1 MELQVLN
8 SQGQSVGNVE
18 VADAIFDRDFN
29 ETLVH
34 QVVVAHLAAARRGS
48 RGQRTRSEVSG
59 GGIKPW
65 RQKGTGRARAGS
77 IRSPLWRGGGVTFA
91 ARPQSHAQK
100 VNRKMFRN
108 AVRAILSEL
117 RRQERLV
124 VIDEP
129 QMAAPK
135 TREGVALLRRLGVS
149 ADDRVLLVIDQPQAN
164 LELALR
170 NLPGAAVT
178 TANALAP
185 SVLVACDKVLISKAG
200 LTRIGEWLA

>member
-1 MELQVLN
+1 MEFQVLN
-8 SQGQSVGNVE
+8 NEGQSVGNVE
-18 VADAIFDRDFN
+18 VADAVFDRDFN

-34 QVVVAHLAAARRGS
+34 QVVVAHLAAARQGS
-48 RGQRTRSEVSG
+48 RGQKTRSEVSG

-77 IRSPLWRGGGVTFA
+77 IRSPLWRSGGVTFA

-100 VNRKMFRN
+100 VNRKMYRN
-108 AVRAILSEL
+108 AVRSILSEL
-117 RRQERLV
+117 QRQQRLV

-129 QMAAPK
+129 QMTEPK
-135 TREGVALLRRLGVS
+135 TRHGVTLLRNLGIT
-149 ADDRVLLVIDQPQAN
+149 ADERVLLVLDQPDAN
-164 LELALR
+164 LQLALR

-178 TANALAP
+178 SVNALAP
-185 SVLVACDKVLISKAG
+185 SALVACDKVVVSKAG